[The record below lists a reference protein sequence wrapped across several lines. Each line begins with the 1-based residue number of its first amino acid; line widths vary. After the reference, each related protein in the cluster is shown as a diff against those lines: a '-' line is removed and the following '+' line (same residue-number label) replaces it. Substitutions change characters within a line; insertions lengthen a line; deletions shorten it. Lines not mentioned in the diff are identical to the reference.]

1 MHLIKT
7 DLIMIP
13 LESIKFTNDTM
24 ALHGAYSRENASD
37 TKCLD
42 LCLMKCFTNVF
53 VGQSL
58 KKP

>member
-1 MHLIKT
+1 
-7 DLIMIP
+7 MIP